1 MSIHTEG
8 KAHHLIYPLHR
19 SQAHNRI
26 KFTFFRYM
34 KNSLHAH
41 SIFCCYNEL
50 TIKLKENIQMFKKT
64 SIAITVALLV
74 SACGST
80 DKTVANASATSI
92 EKTKISAATAQDVS
106 ESEKVNAFFE
116 RIFEESVARSPESL
130 TFLGRKDRG
139 DEWNDLSQAYAD
151 ESLEITKKN
160 LAELKSFDKSKLDEA
175 TALSYDLLVQSLE
188 EEIADSK
195 WRLYNYP
202 VNQMFGKHSGVVSMM
217 INQHRVNDLKDAENY
232 IARLNGVKAHFDQL
246 IEGIEAR
253 TAANIIPPKFV
264 FPHVIRDSKN
274 IIKGAPF
281 DDGEPSALLA
291 DFTKKITALANKEDS
306 GISAEK
312 QAELISQ
319 ATDALI
325 NSVQPAYENL
335 VAHLTELE
343 TKATTDDG
351 VWKWKDGDEFFNVAL
366 KRTTTTDLSAD
377 EIHEIGLKE
386 VARIHDEMRVIKDKV
401 NFDGDLKAFMA
412 FMRDDEQFYYA
423 NDEEGR
429 ARYLR
434 EATALIDGMK
444 PKLDDMF
451 ITKPK
456 ADLNVKAVEA
466 FREQSAGKAFYQRP
480 SEDGTRPG
488 LYYANLYDMKAMPT
502 YQMEAL
508 AYHEGIPGHH
518 MQLAIQ
524 QELKG
529 IPKFRKFGGYTAYI
543 EGWGLYSEYLP
554 KEFGAYKDP
563 YSDFGRL
570 AMELWRACRL
580 VVDTGIHA
588 KKWTREE
595 GIAYYTENTP
605 NAVSDGVKMVERHI
619 VMPSQATAYKIG
631 MLKILELR
639 EAAKETLGEKFDI
652 REYHDEILKYGP
664 LPLNVVEAKVD
675 AWVAS
680 KL

>member
-1 MSIHTEG
+1 V
-8 KAHHLIYPLHR
+8 LHR
-19 SQAHNRI
+19 LVMAFILKASNLF
-26 KFTFFRYM
+26 KE
-34 KNSLHAH
+34 SL
-41 SIFCCYNEL
+41 L
-50 TIKLKENIQMFKKT
+50 FK
-64 SIAITVALLV
+64 SYCAAAVAAVLF
-74 SACGST
+74 SSCTPSSEQTTNPAPEA
-80 DKTVANASATSI
+80 VAKQTPV
-92 EKTKISAATAQDVS
+92 ATAS
-106 ESEKVNAFFE
+106 TESQRVNAFFE
-116 RIFEESVARSPESL
+116 RVFEESVARYPEYL
-130 TFLGRKDRG
+130 TSLGRKERA
-139 DEWNDLSQAYAD
+139 DEWNDLSEAYAN
-151 ESLEITKKN
+151 ESMQLTKQQ
-160 LAELKSFDKSKLDEA
+160 LVELKAFDRNKLDPA
-175 TALSYDLLVQSLE
+175 TVLSYDLLVQSME
-188 EEIADSK
+188 NDIADNK

-202 VNQMFGKHSGVVSMM
+202 INQMFGRHSGVVSLL
-217 INQHRVNDLKDAENY
+217 INQHRIDSVQDAENY
-232 IARLNGVKAHFDQL
+232 ITRLEGVPKLFEQL
-246 IEGIEAR
+246 ITNIEAR

-264 FPHVIRDSKN
+264 FPHVIRDSNN

-291 DFTKKITALANKEDS
+291 DLTKKLQTLSEKEGSQLTDENKTRLLDAAILALNNAVK
-306 GISAEK
+306 
-312 QAELISQ
+312 
-319 ATDALI
+319 
-325 NSVQPAYENL
+325 PAYQKL

-351 VWKWKDGDEFFNVAL
+351 VWKWKNGDTFYNVAL
-366 KRTTTTDLSAD
+366 KRTTTTDLTAAQ
-377 EIHEIGLKE
+377 IHEIGLKE

-401 NFDGDLKAFMA
+401 NFEGDLQAFMQ
-412 FMRDDEQFYYA
+412 FMRDDDQFYYP
-423 NDEEGR
+423 NTDEGK

-434 EATALIDGMK
+434 EATALIDDMK
-444 PKLDDMF
+444 LKLDGMF
-451 ITKPK
+451 ITQPK

-524 QELKG
+524 QELQDV
-529 IPKFRKFGGYTAYI
+529 PKFRKFGGYTAYI

-554 KEFGAYKDP
+554 KEFGAYQDP

-588 KKWTREE
+588 KKWTREQ

-639 EAAKETLGEKFDI
+639 TMAKTKLGDRFDI

-664 LPLNVVEAKVD
+664 LPLNIVETKVND
-675 AWVAS
+675 WIAT
-680 KL
+680 KLAI